1 MTIAPKSVA
10 SMADILRV
18 ALLSD
23 YPLTEDGTQSGGVI
37 SVTYALAHALARRED
52 VECHVVA
59 SADNVVETYRQVGN
73 LHIHFAT
80 RLDLPRLLTDHLYD
94 VPKLRNIVRDI
105 DPDVVH
111 GEGQDRHG
119 LAAIASGYPNV
130 VTPHGVA
137 FIEAGLQKGVF
148 GPLKGW
154 LMARNERLVFEK
166 SQDLI
171 IISRYLPQIYGDLLQ
186 SRTHFIEN
194 PIDPAF
200 FSLERDVVPTRL
212 LFVGTVV
219 PRKRVLDVVNAFA
232 KLVEMRRAESLE
244 SDSIELRIV
253 GPVFGDEYET
263 SVRDLVSSKNLDSQI
278 SITGAVSQEQ
288 LVQEFQRAG
297 MLLLASQEETAPQ
310 VIAQSLACGLPV
322 VASKAG
328 GVPYMV
334 EHEKTAM
341 LFEPGDTEDC
351 ANQINR
357 LLNDPELRG
366 QMSAHIVNEA
376 RKRFHPDSIAAATV
390 DVYRQITG

>member
-1 MTIAPKSVA
+1 MKIAPKSVA
-10 SMADILRV
+10 LMADKLRV

-23 YPLTEDGTQSGGVI
+23 YPLTEDGTQTGGVI
-37 SVTYALAHALARRED
+37 SVTYALAHALARRD
-52 VECHVVA
+52 DIECHVVA
-59 SADNVVETYRQVGN
+59 SADGVTETYRQVGD
-73 LHIHFAT
+73 LHVHFAK
-80 RLDLPRLLTDHLYD
+80 RLALPRLLTDHLYD
-94 VPKLRNIVRDI
+94 VPKLRRIIREI
-105 DPDVVH
+105 DPDIVH

-119 LAAIASGYPNV
+119 LAAVASGYPNV

-137 FIEAGLQKGVF
+137 FIEAGLQKGF
-148 GPLKGW
+148 LGPLKGW
-154 LMARNERLVFEK
+154 LMARNERLVFENSK
-166 SQDLI
+166 DLI

-186 SRTHFIEN
+186 SNTHFIEN

-200 FSLERDVVPTRL
+200 FTLKREAVPTRL

-219 PRKRVLDVVNAFA
+219 PRKRVLDVVRAFT
-232 KLVEMRRAESLE
+232 KLIEKRRNEGME

-263 SVRDLVSSKNLDSQI
+263 SVRNQVASSNLDKQI
-278 SITGAVSQEQ
+278 TITGGVSQEQ
-288 LVQEFQRAG
+288 LVQEFQQAG

-341 LFEPGDTEDC
+341 LFEPGDIDDC
-351 ANQINR
+351 AIQINR
-357 LLNDPELRG
+357 LLNDINLRET
-366 QMSAHIVNEA
+366 MSEHIVTEA
-376 RKRFHPDSIAAATV
+376 QKRFHPDSIAAATV
-390 DVYRQITG
+390 GVYRTITS